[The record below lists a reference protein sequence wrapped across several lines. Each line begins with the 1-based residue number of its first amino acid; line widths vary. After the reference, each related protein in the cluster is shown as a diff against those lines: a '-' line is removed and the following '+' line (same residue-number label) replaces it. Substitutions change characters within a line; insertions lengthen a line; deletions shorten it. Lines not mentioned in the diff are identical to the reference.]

1 MAVRALPR
9 PGLEAHRQS
18 LSLEFP
24 RLVSG
29 LVESIGKKLTAY
41 VANVKDTRAV
51 DRWMEGS
58 EPYRDVEPRLRFAYQ
73 VVRTLAEH
81 DSPRVVQAWLT
92 GVNPELEDRVPI
104 RLLRDGDLD
113 KVAPEILG
121 AARAFIAGG

>member
-1 MAVRALPR
+1 VALNALPR

-41 VANVKDTRAV
+41 VANVKDVRAV
-51 DRWMEGS
+51 DRWMEGGA
-58 EPYRDVEPRLRFAYQ
+58 PYRDVEQRLRFAFL

-81 DSPRVVQAWLT
+81 DSARVVQAWLT
-92 GVNPELEDRVPI
+92 GVNPELGDRVPI
-104 RLLRDGDLD
+104 RLLREGDLETI
-113 KVAPEILG
+113 APEVLG